1 MLSVADFVYLPFHTL
16 GNLSNSVAS
25 AENLNLG
32 KLYPVCAKT
41 FGNTFCSAFADD
53 SIDEE
58 SCEECPGPT
67 MTENSTTVYSE
78 LSPFGTTT
86 KEVCLPCAICNEDT
100 DAEEDDV
107 ENSSNV
113 TEKESS
119 CCCPGLLTCSE
130 TLDVIS
136 LPSL

>member
-1 MLSVADFVYLPFHTL
+1 MLSVADLVYLPFHTL
-16 GNLSNSVAS
+16 GGLTNSVAT
-25 AENLNLG
+25 AENLVLG

-41 FGNTFCSAFADD
+41 LGNSLCSALADD
-53 SIDEE
+53 TIDEE
-58 SCEECPGPT
+58 LKDECHGPT
-67 MTENSTTVYSE
+67 VTEKSTVVYSE
-78 LSPFGTTT
+78 LPPLGTTT

-130 TLDVIS
+130 TMDIMS